1 MDLEIR
7 ADRVNATRWGILGHG
22 KLLYEVSYDGGV
34 TWDYWGELYGAES
47 GSKEHMGSTIIR
59 VLDDDTVLSVDHRG
73 TKEFSVDHGSG
84 ARVIGATWL
93 RRVQREGTQRVRR
106 D

>member
-1 MDLEIR
+1 MLR
-7 ADRVNATRWGILGHG
+7 G
-22 KLLYEVSYDGGV
+22 
-34 TWDYWGELYGAES
+34 DYWGEFYGAER

-59 VLDDDTVLSVDHRG
+59 VLDDDAVLVVSLCG
-73 TKEFSVDHGSG
+73 TKALSVDHGSG
-84 ARVIGATWL
+84 AHVIGATWL